1 MKLSQERAFRD
12 WVNGITSNREQQ
24 ESFMLIVQAAHTAG
38 LHEGMRHKELREDE
52 RNNRSSAKR
61 YA

>member
-38 LHEGMRHKELREDE
+38 LQEGMRHKELREDE
-52 RNNRSSAKR
+52 RTAK
-61 YA
+61 AS